1 MLSLRTALKQNK
13 TNSVLGLRSTL
24 PSKRS
29 SLTELLQTNLI
40 HQHYLNAGGPRGSF
54 GLPASEMQFLGAKA
68 SRLYRGGEI
77 QLLGNKIPALAK
89 QEVRV
94 RFVGFKC
101 VRESDVDGQS
111 PHDEPYFVITVNH
124 GGSAPTVKKFG
135 RFTGVDSGDE
145 IGFGEVLIEKVPPD
159 PMTILAIAYENDDGD
174 PDETAK
180 KIQDEVVKLSQ
191 EVGSLASAAAA
202 ADGPG
207 VGPAAAAG
215 TVGAIAG
222 GPLGALAAAGI
233 VSILGLGDDFVGQ
246 AAMVLFELQDDVG
259 MPPNQG
265 QFQGNDFNRKIT
277 INGDDEGEYE
287 LFFDVVVELI
297 PAPIPQPQGGGG

>member
-29 SLTELLQTNLI
+29 SLTELLQTNL
-40 HQHYLNAGGPRGSF
+40 
-54 GLPASEMQFLGAKA
+54 
-68 SRLYRGGEI
+68 I

-287 LFFDVVVELI
+287 LFFNVVVELI